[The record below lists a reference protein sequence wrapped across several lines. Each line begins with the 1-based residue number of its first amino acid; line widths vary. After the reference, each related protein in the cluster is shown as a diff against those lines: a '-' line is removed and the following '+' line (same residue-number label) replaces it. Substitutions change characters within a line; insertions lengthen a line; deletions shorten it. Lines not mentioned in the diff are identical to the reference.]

1 MPLIDQE
8 KLQAF
13 TDTVINEA
21 NDKASEI
28 AAGAYERKQ
37 AVLEREKS
45 VIKAELE
52 AKYQIKIKD
61 AQAAAAAELSRTTL
75 DWRKEYLKVRDGIA
89 EKTVA
94 RARELL
100 CEYTAG
106 DGYAEY
112 LIRAAKSAA
121 SSLSDRFTVYV
132 READLRFADAIK
144 SAAGEKCTGVEV
156 DGAIAVGGLTAR
168 SDAGGVIINET
179 LDEKLS
185 ESRNELMLYIAKYVR
200 TDE

>member
-75 DWRKEYLKVRDGIA
+75 DQRKEYLKVRDEIA
-89 EKTVA
+89 EKTVS

-100 CEYTAG
+100 CEYTASE
-106 DGYAEY
+106 GYAEY
-112 LIRAAKSAA
+112 LIKAAKSAA
-121 SSLSDRFTVYV
+121 YSLSGRFTVYV

-144 SAAGEKCTGVEV
+144 AAAGEKCTGVET
-156 DGAIAVGGLTAR
+156 DGTITVGGLTAR

-179 LDEKLS
+179 LDERLS